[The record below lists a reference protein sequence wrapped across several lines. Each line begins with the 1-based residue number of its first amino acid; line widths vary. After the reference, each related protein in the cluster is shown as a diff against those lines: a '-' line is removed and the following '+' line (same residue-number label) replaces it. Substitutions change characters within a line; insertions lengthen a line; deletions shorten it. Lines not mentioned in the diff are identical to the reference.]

1 MINKKYLI
9 FGLILVASVI
19 FLVAGDSQQNNL
31 TLESN
36 ATIEVV
42 VPQVHACA
50 CGPTEHWFHKACVKN
65 YNKHFPQAGLPENF
79 DTEGLSANVLQ
90 AIEMLAQ
97 DISFIAQDGTAIV
110 PELNA
115 KGKLILKMLN
125 NPDYVLC
132 KQILK
137 LVDLQTTLTAQEL
150 YQQWS
155 DSLHAMK
162 SAQ

>member
-1 MINKKYLI
+1 MNKKYFT
-9 FGLILVASVI
+9 FGLILVASAI
-19 FLVAGDSQQNNL
+19 FMIAQDSQQDITEVQQNV
-31 TLESN
+31 
-36 ATIEVV
+36 AIEVV
-42 VPQVHACA
+42 TPQVHACA

-65 YNKHFPQAGLPENF
+65 YNKQFPQAGLPENF
-79 DTEGLSANVLQ
+79 DTEGLSANILQ

-97 DISFIAQDGTAIV
+97 DMSFVAQDGTAIV

-115 KGKLILKMLN
+115 KGKLILKLSN
-125 NPDYVLC
+125 NQNYALC

-137 LVDLQTTLTAQEL
+137 QVDLQTTLTAEQL

-155 DSLHAMK
+155 DALVAMK